1 MLDNLP
7 LLGQLSASSMR
18 FSALLLE
25 VLTWTVLLEPSYAAA
40 SHPQHIDNQKRS
52 SCRKTQVAVLGS
64 GVAGI
69 STAQA
74 LSNASILDFLVVE
87 RNDYIGGRLA
97 HTTFGSKLDGTSYTV
112 ELGANWIQGLGAAD
126 TDAPENPI
134 WTFSKKW
141 NISNTYSNYDS
152 ILTYDE
158 TGASDFS
165 HLLTEFDDSWDSAAM
180 YAAGSILTE
189 NLQDTSAR
197 AGLSVAGWKPKQD
210 MKKAAAEW
218 WQWDW
223 DASYSPEQSSF
234 VFGITGD
241 NLTFNQYGEDNNFV
255 VDPRGFN
262 AWLVGEA
269 STFLNLSGND
279 PRLLLNTTVS
289 RIEHS
294 DSEVTIHLSD
304 GECISAEHA
313 VCTFSLGVLQNDVVD
328 FEPQLPLWK
337 RESIE
342 QFQMGTYT
350 KIFYQ
355 FNTTFWPEDVQFFLY
370 ADPKQRG
377 YFPVWQSLSTEGFL
391 PGSNI
396 IFATVVDDESHR
408 IEKQSDEQ
416 TRDEGLE
423 VLRQMFPDV
432 HIPEPVD
439 FMYPRW
445 TTEPWTHGSYSNW
458 PVGMTLEKHQNLRAN
473 VGALWFAGEHTSAQ
487 YYGFLQGSWFEGQE
501 RGVRIAELLK
511 GNGTTMQTYDTLQG
525 TTELS
530 EYSATNGWPVSSF
543 VNNNDNMEVA

>member
-1 MLDNLP
+1 
-7 LLGQLSASSMR
+7 MR
-18 FSALLLE
+18 SVADLFEAVTCLLL
-25 VLTWTVLLEPSYAAA
+25 LAPACAMRPDA
-40 SHPQHIDNQKRS
+40 QRGGNQAE
-52 SCRKTQVAVLGS
+52 SCRRTKVAVLGS

-69 STAQA
+69 SAAQA
-74 LSNASILDFLVVE
+74 LSNASITDFLIVD

-97 HTTFGSKLDGTSYTV
+97 HTTFGSKPDGTSYTV
-112 ELGANWIQGLGAAD
+112 ELGANWIQGLGAKD
-126 TDAPENPI
+126 TAAPENPI

-141 NISNTYSNYDS
+141 NVSNTYSDYDS

-165 HLLTEFDDSWDSAAM
+165 DLLAEFDDSWDAAAR
-180 YAAGSILTE
+180 YAGSVLTG

-197 AGLSVAGWKPKQD
+197 AGLGLAGWKPNQD

-223 DASYSPEQSSF
+223 DASYPPEQSSL
-234 VFGITGD
+234 VFGVTGD
-241 NLTFNQYGEDNNFV
+241 NLTFNQYGQDNNFV
-255 VDPRGFN
+255 VESRGFN

-269 STFLNLSGND
+269 STFLDLPGND

-294 DSEVTIHLSD
+294 GSDVTVHLSD

-313 VCTFSLGVLQNDVVD
+313 VCTFSLGVLQNDIVD
-328 FEPQLPLWK
+328 FEPRLPPWK
-337 RESIE
+337 REAIE

-350 KIFYQ
+350 KVFYQ

-370 ADPKQRG
+370 ADPEKRG
-377 YFPVWQSLSTEGFL
+377 YFPVWQSLSTQGFL

-396 IFATVVDDESHR
+396 IFATVVEGESHR
-408 IEKQSDEQ
+408 IEKQSDDQ
-416 TRDEGLE
+416 TKREGLE
-423 VLRQMFPDV
+423 VLRKMFPDV
-432 HIPEPVD
+432 DIPEPID

-501 RGVRIAELLK
+501 RGVRIAAALLK
-511 GNGTTMQTYDTLQG
+511 GNGTAMRAYDVLQG

-530 EYSATNGWPVSSF
+530 EYDATNGWPASSF
-543 VNNNDNMEVA
+543 VNYNDESAVA

>member
-1 MLDNLP
+1 
-7 LLGQLSASSMR
+7 MR
-18 FSALLLE
+18 SLAVLIE
-25 VLTWTVLLEPSYAAA
+25 ALTWTSLLAPACATPPEA
-40 SHPQHIDNQKRS
+40 QRNGNQAR
-52 SCRKTQVAVLGS
+52 SCRKTKVAVLGA

-69 STAQA
+69 SAAQA
-74 LSNASILDFLVVE
+74 LSNASITDFLIVD

-97 HTTFGSKLDGTSYTV
+97 HTTFGSKPDGTSYTV
-112 ELGANWIQGLGAAD
+112 ELGANWIQGLGAKD
-126 TDAPENPI
+126 TAAPENPI

-165 HLLTEFDDSWDSAAM
+165 DLLAEFDDSWDAAAT
-180 YAAGSILTE
+180 YAGSILTE

-197 AGLSVAGWKPKQD
+197 AGLSLAGWKPNQD

-223 DASYSPEQSSF
+223 DASYSPEQSSL

-241 NLTFNQYGEDNNFV
+241 NLTFNQYGQDNNFV
-255 VDPRGFN
+255 VESRGFN

-289 RIEHS
+289 RVEHS
-294 DSEVTIHLSD
+294 DSDVTVHLSD

-313 VCTFSLGVLQNDVVD
+313 VCTFSLGVLQNDIVD
-328 FEPQLPLWK
+328 FEPRLPRWK
-337 RESIE
+337 REAIE

-350 KIFYQ
+350 KVFYQ

-370 ADPKQRG
+370 ADPEKRG
-377 YFPVWQSLSTEGFL
+377 YFPVWQSLSAEGFL

-396 IFATVVDDESHR
+396 IFATVVEDESHR

-416 TRDEGLE
+416 TKREGLE
-423 VLRQMFPDV
+423 VLRKMFPDV
-432 HIPEPVD
+432 DIPEPTD

-445 TTEPWTHGSYSNW
+445 TTESWTHGSYSNW

-501 RGVRIAELLK
+501 RGIRIATLLK
-511 GNGTTMQTYDTLQG
+511 GNGTTMQAYQVLQG

-530 EYSATNGWPVSSF
+530 EYDAANGWPASSF
-543 VNNNDNMEVA
+543 VNYNDELAVA